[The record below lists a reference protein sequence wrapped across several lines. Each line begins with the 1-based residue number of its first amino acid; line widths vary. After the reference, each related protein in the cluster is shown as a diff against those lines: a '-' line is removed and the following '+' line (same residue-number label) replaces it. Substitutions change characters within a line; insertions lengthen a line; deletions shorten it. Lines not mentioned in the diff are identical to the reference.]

1 MSEAELMQGLL
12 ASGQAVLSLFSMF
25 FAMISAYIAGLYF
38 FLNRA
43 PLALRLLA
51 FFLLSIGLLFLG
63 GAAVIQQKMQDGLLV
78 AWAKL
83 PTPTLSVDRLR
94 NPVVLPLPYGW
105 SLQDVGVAIG
115 WITALSV
122 YLALGYMTF
131 VHRWKEE

>member
-1 MSEAELMQGLL
+1 MTEAELMQGLF
-12 ASGQAVLSLFSMF
+12 ASVQAVLSLFSMF

-63 GAAVIQQKMQDGLLV
+63 GAAAIQQRMQDGLLA
-78 AWAKL
+78 AWTKL
-83 PTPTLSVDRLR
+83 PAPALSVDRLR
-94 NPVVLPLPYGW
+94 NPMDVPLPHGW
-105 SLQDVGVAIG
+105 SLQEVGVAVG
-115 WITALSV
+115 WATAVSV

-131 VHRWKEE
+131 VYRWREE